1 MTDVEHE
8 LKRAISEMSYGQLER
23 FMSGLKAD
31 APMAISAAV
40 TQRLYEIVLYD
51 NHVPVADRKAAW
63 EWLGTVKAIVE
74 TGYREKPA
82 AVAAYR
88 AANEHMED
96 NARLI
101 GIGTL
106 PWLIAEHGV
115 EGAEALIE
123 FVMRPEH
130 EPLLENFYVAS
141 GEHGEALREDIERRK
156 RDKATK

>member
-23 FMSGLKAD
+23 FMSGLKAS

-51 NHVPVADRKAAW
+51 NHVPLADRKAAW

-74 TGYREKPA
+74 TGYREKPE

-88 AANEHMED
+88 AANEYMED
-96 NARLI
+96 SARLI
-101 GIGTL
+101 GVGTL

-115 EGAEALIE
+115 EGTEALIE

-130 EPLLENFYVAS
+130 EPLLENFYVAL
-141 GEHGEALREDIERRK
+141 GDRGEALREDIERRK
-156 RDKATK
+156 RDKATQ